1 MSSNRGIGQ
10 RRRRLRER
18 AERVRSFTLC
28 SSFEN
33 VLTHFDVI
41 ELGS

>member
-18 AERVRSFTLC
+18 QERVC
-28 SSFEN
+28 SNLLVSLLTMLI
-33 VLTHFDVI
+33 VLFDVI
-41 ELGS
+41 ESGS